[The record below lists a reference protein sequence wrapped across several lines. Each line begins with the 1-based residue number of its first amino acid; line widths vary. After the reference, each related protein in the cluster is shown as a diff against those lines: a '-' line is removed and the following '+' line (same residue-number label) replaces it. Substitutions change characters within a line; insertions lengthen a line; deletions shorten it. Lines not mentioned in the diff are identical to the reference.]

1 MKKVNRETE
10 PDFWI
15 EYKSLH
21 PNHCY
26 MDLDKS
32 IQGRQARQDLRN
44 FLLQSQFGL
53 CAYCCRRIG
62 IEDSLNEHI
71 KPQAKYPKQ
80 TMDYENIIVSCRSE
94 GSTPTCGSNK
104 ANEYDEALFVSPLE
118 ECEGHFIF
126 YPNGQIEGIGE
137 RGQYTCDLLNL
148 NVYELQRARRA
159 QYKICMSYQNEE
171 LVHTCF
177 LIPDEEGKQ
186 EPFADMI
193 QFFYERGDF
202 GISDGE

>member
-1 MKKVNRETE
+1 
-10 PDFWI
+10 
-15 EYKSLH
+15 
-21 PNHCY
+21 

>member
-15 EYKSLH
+15 EYKRLH

-148 NVYELQRARRA
+148 NAYELQRARRA

-202 GISDGE
+202 GISDSE

>member
-1 MKKVNRETE
+1 MKKVNREIE

-15 EYKSLH
+15 EYKRLH

-148 NVYELQRARRA
+148 NAYELQRARRA